1 MQQHLNPLLCG
12 FRQCHGTQYALSTY
26 ALQTWQIGLVESS
39 SVEVVLM
46 DLSKAFGCL
55 PPDLIIVKLPTY
67 CFCRVNYH

>member
-12 FRQCHGTQYALSTY
+12 FRQCHDTPYALSTY

-46 DLSKAFGCL
+46 DLSKSFGCL

-67 CFCRVNYH
+67 CFCRVNYP